1 MVAWFVQSACRLRFV
16 NVFSADPHFC
26 SGDELRKQLR
36 ILIESSS
43 KIDIATA
50 WVSDSNILKLLVSD
64 GIKASTRM
72 VVGVGGYMTDPVAL
86 KKLGTHPKIAL
97 RIYGGPEPPLFHPK
111 LYLFQ
116 HQHFHRTLIGS
127 MNLTNA
133 GTTKNIESMFS
144 TSNTNRSAGPEFER
158 YWDSPRA
165 IPFDQFD
172 LRSYEEKRRAMLV
185 TVKEAGAAEVLE
197 EDVVASAESQVEIDI
212 LKEGWNAY
220 VRQLIASDHL
230 EGHKRVLAVRKQF
243 IGRDWSKDFTE
254 DELKIMFGISP
265 YYAFG
270 SLKQLKLNESQFQGS
285 GNIARRKEIGAILD
299 KVSKQRHFQGPLI
312 RGLVEQLIGVPYC
325 KSALATRLLI
335 LTRPDWFV
343 VVNKKSFEGLQAKF
357 GLIVANDDF
366 KAEGY
371 VALLEKIHSQPWFQS
386 PEPEDPTERGL
397 WQARGA
403 LIDVLVYREKPGS
416 DD

>member
-1 MVAWFVQSACRLRFV
+1 MNA
-16 NVFSADPHFC
+16 FSADPHFC
-26 SGDELRKQLR
+26 SGDELRKHLR
-36 ILIESSS
+36 LLIESSS

-72 VVGVGGYMTDPVAL
+72 VVGVGGYMTDPVVL
-86 KKLGTHPKIAL
+86 KTLGTRPSVAL
-97 RIYGGPEPPLFHPK
+97 RIHGGPEPPLFHPK

-127 MNLTNA
+127 MNFTNA

-144 TSNTNRSAGPEFER
+144 TNNTNGSATTEFER
-158 YWDSPRA
+158 YWKSPQA
-165 IPFDQFD
+165 MPFDQFD
-172 LRSYEEKRRAMLV
+172 LKSYEEKRRAMLAA
-185 TVKEAGAAEVLE
+185 VKAAGWAEVLE
-197 EDVVASAESQVEIDI
+197 EDVAASAESQVGIDI
-212 LKEGWNAY
+212 LKEGWKAY
-220 VRQLIASDHL
+220 VQQLIASHHL
-230 EGHKRVLAVRKQF
+230 EGHRQVLAVRKQF
-243 IGRDWSKDFTE
+243 IARDWSKDFTE

-285 GNIARRKEIGAILD
+285 VNIARRKEIGAILD
-299 KVSKQRHFQGPLI
+299 KVSKLQHFQGPI
-312 RGLVEQLIGVPYC
+312 VKGLVEQLMGVPYC

-335 LTRPDWFV
+335 LARPDWFV

-357 GLIVANDDF
+357 GLFVTNDDF
-366 KAEGY
+366 KAESY

-386 PEPEDPTERGL
+386 PEPEDPPEREL
-397 WQARGA
+397 WRARVA
-403 LIDVLVYREKPGS
+403 LIDVLVYREKPES